1 MKGGGGEKQDKQ
13 NTKDEKEIE
22 MNKQRKGITLLDF
35 MHSKKDGDEEK
46 SEVESERETEIEI
59 ERIEEEK
66 GVEAPHVYTVQEVT
80 RYIRQRLDED
90 EVLRDVY
97 VKGELSNLSQPTS
110 GHLYFTLKDEFSE
123 LQCVM
128 FRERNLDLR
137 FIPEDGMSVIVRG
150 HISVYEKRGR
160 YQLYVEEMQ
169 ETGIGALYHAFEQ
182 LKKKLKEEGLFDVV
196 YKKPIPSFP
205 RRIGIITS
213 PTGAAIRDM
222 LKITKKRFPHV
233 HILLAPVAVQGEE
246 APAQIVRAIQLMN
259 RYSTEREK
267 IDVLIVGR
275 GGGSI
280 EELWAFNEE
289 SVAREI
295 FSSGIP
301 VISAVGHETDF
312 TIADFVADKRAA
324 TPSEAAELVVPD
336 SREIEK
342 NLRSLELR
350 TRQNLFKAIEYYR
363 KRLESIEK
371 SILFRK
377 PTERINQYRQT
388 LDELKRSIVAEIT
401 HLVTVQSKSLQALMG
416 KLDALSPLAILERGY
431 SISSKLPEGKIVR
444 SITDISVGDTLKVLF
459 KDGAA
464 VSEVKEKEKKKQY

>member
-1 MKGGGGEKQDKQ
+1 MEKP
-13 NTKDEKEIE
+13 
-22 MNKQRKGITLLDF
+22 RKSMTLLDF
-35 MHSKKDGDEEK
+35 LHLDKDDVEEK
-46 SEVESERETEIEI
+46 CDVESEREIETETETKPEI
-59 ERIEEEK
+59 ERIGEEK
-66 GVEAPHVYTVQEVT
+66 GVEEREAPRIYTVQEVT

-90 EVLRDVY
+90 QVLRDVY

-110 GHLYFTLKDEFSE
+110 GHVYFTLKDEISE

-128 FRERNLDLR
+128 FRERNHELKFTL
-137 FIPEDGMSVIVRG
+137 EDGMSVIVRG

-160 YQLYVEEMQ
+160 YQLYVEEVQ
-169 ETGIGALYHAFEQ
+169 EAGIGALYLAFEQ
-182 LKKKLKEEGLFDVV
+182 LKRKLKEEGLFDEV

-205 RRIGIITS
+205 YRIGIITS
-213 PTGAAIRDM
+213 PTGAAIQDM
-222 LKITKKRFPHV
+222 LKIIKKRFPHV
-233 HILLAPVAVQGEE
+233 HIVLAPVAVQGGE
-246 APAQIVRAIQLMN
+246 APAQIVRAIQIMN
-259 RYSTEREK
+259 RYSAEREQ

-295 FSSGIP
+295 FSSAIP

-336 SREIEK
+336 KRELEK
-342 NLRSLELR
+342 NLRSQELR
-350 TRQNLFKAIEYYR
+350 MRQNLFKAIEYYR

-371 SILFRK
+371 SIWFRK
-377 PTERINQYRQT
+377 PIERINQYRQT
-388 LDELKRSIVAEIT
+388 VDELKRSIIAELT
-401 HLVTVQSKSLQALMG
+401 HLVALQRKSLQALKG

-431 SISSKLPEGKIVR
+431 CISSKLPEGKIVR
-444 SITDISVGDTLKVLF
+444 SIQDISVGDALKVLF

-464 VSEVKEKEKKKQY
+464 ISEVKDKDVKKRQNL

>member
-1 MKGGGGEKQDKQ
+1 MAKP
-13 NTKDEKEIE
+13 
-22 MNKQRKGITLLDF
+22 RKGMTLLDF
-35 MHSKKDGDEEK
+35 LHSEKDVDDENRD
-46 SEVESERETEIEI
+46 SESERGL
-59 ERIEEEK
+59 EREEEIEEEK
-66 GVEAPHVYTVQEVT
+66 GLGKSETPHIYSVYEVT
-80 RYIRQRLDED
+80 SRIRRILDED
-90 EVLRDVY
+90 NELRDIY
-97 VKGELSNLSQPTS
+97 IKGELSNLSQPTS

-128 FRERNLDLR
+128 FREQNRELK
-137 FIPEDGMSVIVRG
+137 FVPEDGMSVIVRG

-160 YQLYVEEMQ
+160 YQLYVDEIQ
-169 ETGIGALYHAFEQ
+169 EAGLGALYLAFEQ
-182 LKKKLKEEGLFDVV
+182 LKKKLKEEGLFDEV
-196 YKKPIPSFP
+196 YKKPIPCFP

-213 PTGAAIRDM
+213 PTGAAIRDV
-222 LKITKKRFPHV
+222 LKITRKRYPHV
-233 HILLAPVAVQGEE
+233 HILIAPVAVQGEG
-246 APAQIVRAIQLMN
+246 ASSQIIHAIQLMN
-259 RYSTEREK
+259 RYSATHEK

-295 FSSGIP
+295 FSSVIP

-336 SREIEK
+336 KREIEK
-342 NLRSLELR
+342 SLRSLELR
-350 TRQNLFKAIEYYR
+350 MRQNIFKTIEYHR
-363 KRLESIEK
+363 KRLESMEK

-388 LDELKRSIVAEIT
+388 IDELKRTMVAEMT
-401 HLVTVQSKSLQALMG
+401 HLVTLQRKSVQALMG

-431 SISSKLPEGKIVR
+431 SICSKVPEGKIVR
-444 SITDISVGDTLKVLF
+444 SIEDISVGDAIQVLLT
-459 KDGAA
+459 DGTAL
-464 VSEVKEKEKKKQY
+464 SEVKEKEVKKHQ

>member
-1 MKGGGGEKQDKQ
+1 
-13 NTKDEKEIE
+13 
-22 MNKQRKGITLLDF
+22 MNKPRKGITLLDF
-35 MHSKKDGDEEK
+35 LHLKKDEDDEK
-46 SEVESERETEIEI
+46 GEVEREREPEIG
-59 ERIEEEK
+59 IEEEK
-66 GVEAPHVYTVQEVT
+66 GVEAPHIYTVQEVT
-80 RYIRQRLDED
+80 RYIRQRLDVD
-90 EVLRDVY
+90 GVLRDIY
-97 VKGELSNLSQPTS
+97 IKGELSNLSQPTS

-128 FRERNLDLR
+128 FRERNLDLK

-150 HISVYEKRGR
+150 HISVYEKKGR
-160 YQLYVEEMQ
+160 YQLYVEEIQ
-169 ETGIGALYHAFEQ
+169 EAGIGALYLAFEQ
-182 LKKKLKEEGLFDVV
+182 LKKKLKGEGLFDAV

-205 RRIGIITS
+205 ARIGIITS
-213 PTGAAIRDM
+213 PTGAAIRDI
-222 LKITKKRFPHV
+222 LKIIKKRFPHV

-246 APAQIVRAIQLMN
+246 APAQIVRAIRLMN
-259 RYSTEREK
+259 RYNAEREK

-275 GGGSI
+275 GGGSM

-336 SREIEK
+336 NREIEK

-350 TRQNLFKAIEYYR
+350 MRQNLFKAIEFYR
-363 KRLESIEK
+363 KRVEVIEK

-388 LDELKRSIVAEIT
+388 LDELKRSIIAEIT
-401 HLVTVQSKSLQALMG
+401 HLVTVHRKSLQALMG

-431 SISSKLPEGKIVR
+431 SICSKLPEGKIVR
-444 SITDISVGDTLKVLF
+444 SITDISVGDALRVLF

-464 VSEVKEKEKKKQY
+464 VSEVKEKDVKRRQKL

>member
-1 MKGGGGEKQDKQ
+1 MEKP
-13 NTKDEKEIE
+13 
-22 MNKQRKGITLLDF
+22 RKGMTLLDF
-35 MHSKKDGDEEK
+35 LHLGAEEGEGDRGPEPEDEK
-46 SEVESERETEIEI
+46 VLDEKRSAAP
-59 ERIEEEK
+59 RI
-66 GVEAPHVYTVQEVT
+66 YTVQEVT

-90 EVLRDVY
+90 EVLSDIS

-110 GHLYFTLKDEFSE
+110 GHLYFTIKDEFSE
-123 LQCVM
+123 LPCVM
-128 FRERNLDLR
+128 FRERNLDLK
-137 FIPEDGMSVIVRG
+137 FTLEDGMSVIVRG

-160 YQLYVEEMQ
+160 YQLYVEEIQ
-169 ETGIGALYHAFEQ
+169 EAGIGALYLAFEQ
-182 LKKKLKEEGLFDVV
+182 LKRKLKDEGLFDPM

-205 RRIGIITS
+205 SRIGIVTS

-222 LKITKKRFPHV
+222 LTIIKKRFPHV
-233 HILLAPVAVQGEE
+233 HILLAPVAVQGAE
-246 APAQIVRAIQLMN
+246 APPQIIRAIQLMN
-259 RYSTEREK
+259 RYSAERER

-289 SVAREI
+289 AVAREI
-295 FSSGIP
+295 FSSVIP

-336 SREIEK
+336 KREIEK

-350 TRQNLFKAIEYYR
+350 LRQNIFKTIEYHR

-371 SILFRK
+371 SIWFRR
-377 PTERINQYRQT
+377 PIERINQHRQT
-388 LDELKRSIVAEIT
+388 VDELKRSLVAEVT
-401 HLVTVQSKSLQALMG
+401 HRLALQRKSLQALRG
-416 KLDALSPLAILERGY
+416 KLDALSPLAILDRGY
-431 SISSKLPEGKIVR
+431 CISLKLPEGTVVR
-444 SITDISVGDTLKVLF
+444 SIADISVGEALQILF

-464 VSEVKEKEKKKQY
+464 ISEVKEKRVRL

>member
-1 MKGGGGEKQDKQ
+1 MEKP
-13 NTKDEKEIE
+13 
-22 MNKQRKGITLLDF
+22 RKGMTLLDF
-35 MHSKKDGDEEK
+35 LHSAED
-46 SEVESERETEIEI
+46 EVEETCDIKREREPETEPEI
-59 ERIEEEK
+59 ERIGEEK
-66 GVEAPHVYTVQEVT
+66 EVEEKEAPRIYTVQEVT

-90 EVLRDVY
+90 EVLGDIY

-110 GHLYFTLKDEFSE
+110 GHVYFTLKDEFSE

-128 FRERNLDLR
+128 FKERNHELKFTL
-137 FIPEDGMSVIVRG
+137 EDGLSVIVRG

-160 YQLYVEEMQ
+160 YQLYVEEIQ
-169 ETGIGALYHAFEQ
+169 EAGIGALYLAFEQ
-182 LKKKLKEEGLFDVV
+182 LKRKLKEEGLFDAV
-196 YKKPIPSFP
+196 YKKLIPSFP
-205 RRIGIITS
+205 HRIGIITS

-222 LKITKKRFPHV
+222 LTIIKKRFPHV
-233 HILLAPVAVQGEE
+233 HILLAPVAVQGAE
-246 APAQIVRAIQLMN
+246 APAQIVKAIQLMN
-259 RYSTEREK
+259 RYSAEREQ

-295 FSSGIP
+295 FSSAIP

-336 SREIEK
+336 EREIEK
-342 NLRSLELR
+342 NLRSQELR
-350 TRQNLFKAIEYYR
+350 MRQNLFKAIEYHR
-363 KRLESIEK
+363 KRLESIER
-371 SILFRK
+371 SIGFRK
-377 PTERINQYRQT
+377 PLERINQYRQT
-388 LDELKRSIVAEIT
+388 VDELKRSIIAEVT
-401 HLVTVQSKSLQALMG
+401 HLVALQRKSVQALKG

-431 SISSKLPEGKIVR
+431 SIASKLPEEKIVR
-444 SITDISVGDTLKVLF
+444 SIQDISVGDALKVLF

-464 VSEVKEKEKKKQY
+464 ISEVKDKDVKKRQ